1 MAVLTRVLLDVLKP
15 HDPNIL
21 ELARALSDIGAYG
34 VRVRVVEMDKNTESL
49 TIEITGP
56 SLDFD
61 SIHQVIRDLGASLHS
76 IDEVDVEGS
85 QAGPQ
90 SE

>member
-21 ELARALSDIGAYG
+21 ELSRALSDIGAYQ

-49 TIEITGP
+49 LVEISGT
-56 SLDFD
+56 SIDFEAV
-61 SIHQVIRDLGASLHS
+61 HRVIRDLGASLHS
-76 IDEVDVEGS
+76 LDEVDVEGS
-85 QAGPQ
+85 EPGPAQ
-90 SE
+90 E